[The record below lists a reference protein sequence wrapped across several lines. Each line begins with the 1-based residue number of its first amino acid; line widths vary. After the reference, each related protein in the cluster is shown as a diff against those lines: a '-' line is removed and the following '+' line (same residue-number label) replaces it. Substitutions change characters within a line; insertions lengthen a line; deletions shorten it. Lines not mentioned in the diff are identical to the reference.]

1 MPNITGDQLTF
12 NIDSIS
18 DNQILVYDGDS
29 GIFVAQDSLSSNA
42 NAAVAS
48 ASNVGASGVGVFK
61 EKDGSV
67 LKFKNI
73 APGTNTTVTED
84 TANGLIKINATQYSP
99 TAPLQLHNNN
109 GNVFVA
115 QGQNYGAN
123 ANVAGFI
130 GVQSSNSYGTYSD
143 STSFDGHTRFRIGSN
158 DLVDVELTSAHGLIL
173 STAQNSD
180 GHIQVRSNTNIEF
193 YAEGSLSTNPDFE
206 ITGAGAVKIGNSFTM
221 PTSDGTT
228 DQVLATYGNGV
239 VHWKT
244 ITVPS
249 FTESSILAKTVRLD
263 QTSVPTVTNSFDI
276 GSTTR
281 QFYEVHA
288 NYFKGQADTAI
299 QIYNNV
305 NGTVLDD
312 SYILGLATNASN
324 LSGLSDVAQ
333 ARTNLGVYS
342 KAEANALVS
351 GATQTNSF
359 VRLTDGTNTAS
370 AANTNDVFTITGG
383 TDITATVNA
392 TTNVLTIDSTAVA
405 QNAFKHIFVS
415 GESTIS
421 ADSSSDGLTFAAGSG
436 IQITTDE
443 NTDTITITN
452 SGGGGSGG
460 ASEAFKNIAV
470 AGQTTVVA
478 DASADTVTF
487 VAGSGMTITTDAT
500 SDSVTFASTGGSG
513 NYGDSNVAT
522 FLSTNS
528 YSNVA
533 YGNTEVQ
540 AYLDA
545 QSYSNVAYGNAQVQ
559 AYLDAQSYSNVDN
572 DSQTLSWDVN
582 TRILSISGG
591 NSANLSVMEYSNV
604 KVQAYLDAQ
613 GYSNVDNDA
622 QAISISGN
630 VISITGNASTVDL
643 TSALGSVT
651 SDYGDSNVASF
662 LSTNSYSN
670 VAYGNT
676 EVQNYLT
683 VQGYDTK
690 TNIIAEI
697 TDSAPATLD
706 TLNELAAAL
715 GDDPNFATTTTNSI
729 ALKANSADLSTVAT
743 SGDFDDLTNVPV
755 ISLAGSDLTFDGT
768 TVDLSGVG
776 AVGPQGNAGVDA
788 PTISS
793 ASLSGDNLQL
803 TLSNSTVLTAGNVRG
818 PVGPT
823 GATGVGI
830 TNTALV
836 SSNLTITYS
845 NTSVQDL
852 GNIRGPQGAQ
862 GIQGIQGNA
871 GVNGT
876 NGTNG
881 TDGVSVSSAALSGD
895 NLTLTLSNST
905 VLTAGNVRGAQGPQ
919 GPQGNVG
926 PAGADGALQTLS
938 VSGNIITISGNDD
951 TVDLTTMLAP
961 YSKTDTDAQDLSIS
975 GNVIS
980 LTGQSGNVDLTSL
993 LASGGGTPGGSDGQ
1007 LQYNNGGSFG
1017 GIADLHWDDSNDRL
1031 GIGTSSPAVKLHISG
1046 DAAQESQLRMS
1057 QYNNTA
1063 DAPDIRFFKARG
1075 TEASPSNISTGDKLA
1090 ALNVEARTGG
1100 AFSEVGTIS
1109 FVSSS
1114 TNTGA
1119 SLLKFGTKSNSET
1132 SEIYPSTK
1140 FEITEEGNIK
1150 FNNTY
1155 TFPSSDGT
1163 SGQVLQTDGSGTLS
1177 FATVSGGGS
1186 SYADSDVDTHLN
1198 TSTAGT
1204 NEVLSWNGS
1213 DYDWVAQSG
1222 GGGSVT
1228 RATHWEEAKIT
1239 YSASDNTL
1247 TGNANISAGI
1257 SSVTIPGSGY
1267 GVTFNFTGYTNPPH
1281 SIILYGYDAVNNQYY
1296 ITHVDQNNRPTMP
1309 GNGSAGS
1316 PTAFGDFSNS
1326 SVTVDVSTTN
1336 TGGQRDPGGFGSP
1349 AVATHTWVR
1358 FIMGD

>member
-193 YAEGSLSTNPDFE
+193 YAQGSLTTNPDLE
-206 ITGAGAVKIGNSFTM
+206 ITGAGALKIGNSFTM
-221 PTSDGTT
+221 PTADGTS

-299 QIYNNV
+299 KIYNNV
-305 NGTVLDD
+305 NGTTLDD

-415 GESTIS
+415 GQNTIS
-421 ADSSSDGLTFAAGSG
+421 ADSVSDGLTFAAGSG

-452 SGGGGSGG
+452 SGGGGGGG

-487 VAGSGMTITTDAT
+487 VAGSGMTITTDAI

-522 FLSTNS
+522 FLSTN
-528 YSNVA
+528 
-533 YGNTEVQ
+533 
-540 AYLDA
+540 
-545 QSYSNVAYGNAQVQ
+545 SYSNVAYGNAQVQ

-768 TVDLSGVG
+768 TLDLSGVG

-823 GATGVGI
+823 GATGATGVGI

-852 GNIRGPQGAQ
+852 GNIRGPVGPTGAT
-862 GIQGIQGNA
+862 GPQGNA
-871 GVNGT
+871 GT

-993 LASGGGTPGGSDGQ
+993 LASGGSYSDSDVEAYLSGGT
-1007 LQYNNGGSFG
+1007 
-1017 GIADLHWDDSNDRL
+1017 GI
-1031 GIGTSSPAVKLHISG
+1031 TFSSGAISIT
-1046 DAAQESQLRMS
+1046 
-1057 QYNNTA
+1057 NTA
-1063 DAPDIRFFKARG
+1063 VTAG
-1075 TEASPSNISTGDKLA
+1075 TYGNATTVPQ
-1090 ALNVEARTGG
+1090 
-1100 AFSEVGTIS
+1100 
-1109 FVSSS
+1109 
-1114 TNTGA
+1114 
-1119 SLLKFGTKSNSET
+1119 
-1132 SEIYPSTK
+1132 
-1140 FEITEEGNIK
+1140 ITVNAQ
-1150 FNNTY
+1150 
-1155 TFPSSDGT
+1155 
-1163 SGQVLQTDGSGTLS
+1163 GQVTGVTE
-1177 FATVSGGGS
+1177 TTISGGGG

-1198 TSTAGT
+1198 TGSAST

>member
-193 YAEGSLSTNPDFE
+193 YAQGSLTTNPDLE
-206 ITGAGAVKIGNSFTM
+206 ITGAGALKIGNSFTM
-221 PTSDGTT
+221 PTADGTS

-415 GESTIS
+415 GQNTIS
-421 ADSSSDGLTFAAGSG
+421 ADSVSDGLTFAAGSG

-452 SGGGGSGG
+452 SGGGGGGG

-487 VAGSGMTITTDAT
+487 VAGSGMTITTDAI

-522 FLSTNS
+522 FLSTN
-528 YSNVA
+528 
-533 YGNTEVQ
+533 
-540 AYLDA
+540 
-545 QSYSNVAYGNAQVQ
+545 SYSNVAYGNAQVQ

-768 TVDLSGVG
+768 TLDLSGVG

-823 GATGVGI
+823 GATGATGVGI

-852 GNIRGPQGAQ
+852 GNIRGPVGPTGAT
-862 GIQGIQGNA
+862 GPQGNA
-871 GVNGT
+871 GT

-993 LASGGGTPGGSDGQ
+993 LASGGSYSDSDVEAYLSGGT
-1007 LQYNNGGSFG
+1007 
-1017 GIADLHWDDSNDRL
+1017 GI
-1031 GIGTSSPAVKLHISG
+1031 TFSSGAISIT
-1046 DAAQESQLRMS
+1046 
-1057 QYNNTA
+1057 NTA
-1063 DAPDIRFFKARG
+1063 VTAG
-1075 TEASPSNISTGDKLA
+1075 TYGNATTVPQ
-1090 ALNVEARTGG
+1090 
-1100 AFSEVGTIS
+1100 
-1109 FVSSS
+1109 
-1114 TNTGA
+1114 
-1119 SLLKFGTKSNSET
+1119 
-1132 SEIYPSTK
+1132 
-1140 FEITEEGNIK
+1140 ITVNAQ
-1150 FNNTY
+1150 
-1155 TFPSSDGT
+1155 
-1163 SGQVLQTDGSGTLS
+1163 GQVTGVTE
-1177 FATVSGGGS
+1177 TTISGGGG

-1198 TSTAGT
+1198 TSTAST

-1213 DYDWVAQSG
+1213 DYDWVAQS